1 MIVIGVPDVS
11 ALNRVRAKLEGLQIP
26 HYAWHEPDGDLGF
39 TAITTV
45 PLDGDTKQLLA
56 NYRLYKDGGTGK
68 PACGVKLTPSPDSRV
83 GQLQTSAL

>member
-1 MIVIGVPDVS
+1 MIVIGVPEVS

-26 HYAWHEPDGDLGF
+26 HFAWHEPDGDLGF

-56 NYRLYKDGGTGK
+56 NYRLYREGGTGNGLQPK
-68 PACGVKLTPSPDSRV
+68 ADALTNSRV